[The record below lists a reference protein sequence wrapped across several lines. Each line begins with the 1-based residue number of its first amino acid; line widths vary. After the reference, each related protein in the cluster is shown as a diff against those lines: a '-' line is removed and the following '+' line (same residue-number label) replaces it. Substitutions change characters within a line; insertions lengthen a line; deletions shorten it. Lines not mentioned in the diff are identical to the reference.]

1 MPDLF
6 LDPETQTSLSSL
18 KYKLESP
25 ANALVKTVSGEVL
38 TPKYSFETFVV
49 GKSNQFAHASALA
62 VATKPG
68 VYNPLFIVGNTGLG
82 KTHLLKAIGYRL
94 LSTRPGIRVHY
105 CSTQKFIEE
114 VIAGVREARLHE
126 LKQNY
131 ENNCDVLLMDDIQFL
146 SRSASTQ
153 DEFFHVFNA
162 LFDAG
167 KQIVIASDRYPKEIS
182 DVHDRIISRFEWGM
196 VADIE
201 SPELETRV
209 AILKSR
215 AETDNIRLT
224 DEVAYLI
231 ANYVKANV
239 RELEGCLTKLAAHA
253 AIYNIEITTELVK
266 KVLKSYVTEN
276 KRVLSI
282 DDIIAL
288 VAQFYSLKGSDIRG
302 ASRKAPIAKARQVV
316 MYLSREHSNLS
327 CTAIGEAL
335 GNRHHTT
342 ILHGHEY
349 VETLITR
356 DPVFKNQLNQISSQ
370 LLDNL

>member
-1 MPDLF
+1 
-6 LDPETQTSLSSL
+6 
-18 KYKLESP
+18 
-25 ANALVKTVSGEVL
+25 
-38 TPKYSFETFVV
+38 
-49 GKSNQFAHASALA
+49 
-62 VATKPG
+62 
-68 VYNPLFIVGNTGLG
+68 
-82 KTHLLKAIGYRL
+82 
-94 LSTRPGIRVHY
+94 
-105 CSTQKFIEE
+105 
-114 VIAGVREARLHE
+114 
-126 LKQNY
+126 
-131 ENNCDVLLMDDIQFL
+131 MDDIQFL

-153 DEFFHVFNA
+153 DEFFHIFNA
-162 LFDAG
+162 FFDAG
-167 KQIVIASDRYPKEIS
+167 RQIVISSDRYPKEIS

-215 AETDNIRLT
+215 ADADNIKLS

-253 AIYNIEITTELVK
+253 AIYNIEITTDLVK

-276 KRVLSI
+276 KKILSI

-302 ASRKAPIAKARQVV
+302 SSRKAPIAKARQVV
-316 MYLSREHSNLS
+316 MYLAREHSNLS
-327 CTAIGEAL
+327 CSAIGEAL

-342 ILHGHEY
+342 ILHGHEF
-349 VETLITR
+349 VETLLSKDGI
-356 DPVFKNQLNQISSQ
+356 FKNQISQISGQ
-370 LLDNL
+370 LMDNL